1 MKETP
6 YIRKIMIKLRDIAG
20 DSLYWHKVADAGS
33 LEFSQPRAVDVLASY
48 HGKFIG
54 MEFKLHKV
62 KGAFA
67 LKRFRQSQYD
77 ELDRID
83 KSGGRALIVIGVY
96 VDNGKHQEIYIIP
109 FVEWHKLL
117 EGFAGRPE
125 RIGVPIIG
133 KSIKLNH
140 DVFNDFR
147 IKLSKMIDHQ
157 MATTI
162 LNRIVGTE

>member
-1 MKETP
+1 MT
-6 YIRKIMIKLRDIAG
+6 KLFDIAG
-20 DSLYWHKVADAGS
+20 DDLYWHKVADAGS

-48 HGKFIG
+48 RGKFIG

-77 ELDRID
+77 ELDRIA

-109 FVEWHKLL
+109 FTHWFNLMTDRFYAPLKSVKLKD
-117 EGFAGRPE
+117 EQFAPYR
-125 RIGVPIIG
+125 
-133 KSIKLNH
+133 L
-140 DVFNDFR
+140 
-147 IKLSKMIDHQ
+147 KLSKIIDRQ
-157 MATTI
+157 TATTI

>member
-6 YIRKIMIKLRDIAG
+6 YIRKIMTKLRDIAG
-20 DSLYWHKVADAGS
+20 DDLYWHKVADAGS

-48 HGKFIG
+48 RGKFIG

-77 ELDRID
+77 ELDRIA

-96 VDNGKHQEIYIIP
+96 VDNGKHQEIYIVP
-109 FVEWHKLL
+109 FKDWENIFSEFK
-117 EGFAGRPE
+117 
-125 RIGVPIIG
+125 G
-133 KSIKLNH
+133 KSFHL
-140 DVFNDFR
+140 DTEVFDPYR
-147 IKLSKMIDHQ
+147 IKLSKIIDRQ
-157 MATTI
+157 TAITI
-162 LNRIVGTE
+162 LIRITETE